1 MIIVIF
7 APAVLSRILDFSR
20 SRRSTKSSLQKRSRA
35 PHAFHSVRPLVGGD
49 GNDETVPTDFFLLR
63 LRATFRRQRHSGY
76 ALYRASDALDELF

>member
-1 MIIVIF
+1 MMMIRVLC
-7 APAVLSRILDFSR
+7 APVVVLSRILDFSR
-20 SRRSTKSSLQKRSRA
+20 GSLQKRRRA